1 MGAGFKGVARVTL
14 RVLVTAAVD
23 VLCDVWHHKHLPVS
37 EELRC
42 GIEISAGLP
51 KYVFLILRKSFAW
64 HWCLFYRGG
73 GGCYPSIERM

>member
-1 MGAGFKGVARVTL
+1 M
-14 RVLVTAAVD
+14 
-23 VLCDVWHHKHLPVS
+23 S

-73 GGCYPSIERM
+73 VVAIHPLRGCDAIFEGVDQSEKMEVLTVTMSSSTIAS